1 MPEPIKLDQ
10 LLAEVLKHAPETI
23 VDEQYDG
30 NIVFITNRKLGD
42 DLSTLVPFEDDEEE
56 ED

>member
-30 NIVFITNRKLGD
+30 NIVLITNRKLGD

>member
-1 MPEPIKLDQ
+1 MPDPIKLDQ

-30 NIVFITNRKLGD
+30 NIVLITNRKLGD
-42 DLSTLVPFEDDEEE
+42 DLATLVPFEDDEEE

>member
-1 MPEPIKLDQ
+1 MPDPIKLDQ

-42 DLSTLVPFEDDEEE
+42 DLATLVPFEDDEEE

>member
-1 MPEPIKLDQ
+1 MPDPIKLDQ

-30 NIVFITNRKLGD
+30 NIVLITNRKLGD

>member
-10 LLAEVLKHAPETI
+10 LLAEFLKLAPDAT
-23 VDEQYDG
+23 VDQQSDG
-30 NIVFITNRKLGD
+30 NIVFITNRKLDD
-42 DLSTLVPFEDDEEE
+42 DLATLVPFEDEEEE